1 MMLPDPEKEE
11 IKKLKK
17 KLKQQEKKNTEIR
30 DQMAVQR
37 TIFANERTLMAYL
50 RTAITIIAG
59 GIAAIKLSGHIYMEI
74 AGVALLFIGVI
85 LSAYSFY
92 RYVQKQKLIKRQR
105 EEFTQTSHHHAAIH
119 EKEASRFGNTD

>member
-1 MMLPDPEKEE
+1 MMLPDPEQEE

-17 KLKQQEKKNTEIR
+17 KLKQQEKKNAEIR
-30 DQMAVQR
+30 DQMAIQR

-59 GIAAIKLSGHIYMEI
+59 GIAAIKLSGNTYMEI
-74 AGVALLFIGVI
+74 AGVALLFVGVI

-92 RYVQKQKLIKRQR
+92 RYRIKQKMIEHQR
-105 EEFTQTSHHHAAIH
+105 KDFAETSHHHAAIH
-119 EKEASRFGNTD
+119 EKEASRYGNTD

>member
-17 KLKQQEKKNTEIR
+17 KLKEQEKKNTEIR

-59 GIAAIKLSGHIYMEI
+59 GIAAIKLSNHIYMEI
-74 AGVALLFIGVI
+74 AGVSLLFIGI
-85 LSAYSFY
+85 TLSVYSFY
-92 RYVQKQKLIKRQR
+92 RYKAKQRMIEHQR
-105 EEFTQTSHHHAAIH
+105 KDFAETSHHHAAIH
-119 EKEASRFGNTD
+119 RKQASRYGNTD